1 MKALTKNDY
10 KVLTCLFKEGAMSRV
25 KSATVKQLKEGVDTS
40 SDKVISETKVRDALK
55 ILMEYDFVALGIADG
70 RTKTYFIT
78 QEGLNELTSLSSIKK

>member
-10 KVLTCLFKEGAMSRV
+10 KVLTCLFKQGAMSRV
-25 KSATVKQLKEGVDTS
+25 KSATVKQLKGDVS
-40 SDKVISETKVRDALK
+40 NISETKVRDALK

-78 QEGLNELTSLSSIKK
+78 QEGVDEITSLSNTNK